1 MSGRRSALF
10 ACSLVVS
17 VAIFGCGGGNDDK
30 SFQEAEIEQAKQQA
44 ANEARQE
51 ERQRARA
58 RELQREVS
66 RLRRERR
73 RRRASSP
80 GPSPAPSPAPS
91 SGSSCGGG
99 VSVGPN
105 TSCAFARNVRAN
117 YYQSSGGNIS
127 LNVYSPTTGRY
138 YTMSCTGGS
147 PHVCTG
153 GNNASVYFP

>member
-1 MSGRRSALF
+1 
-10 ACSLVVS
+10 
-17 VAIFGCGGGNDDK
+17 
-30 SFQEAEIEQAKQQA
+30 
-44 ANEARQE
+44 
-51 ERQRARA
+51 
-58 RELQREVS
+58 
-66 RLRRERR
+66 
-73 RRRASSP
+73 
-80 GPSPAPSPAPS
+80 
-91 SGSSCGGG
+91 